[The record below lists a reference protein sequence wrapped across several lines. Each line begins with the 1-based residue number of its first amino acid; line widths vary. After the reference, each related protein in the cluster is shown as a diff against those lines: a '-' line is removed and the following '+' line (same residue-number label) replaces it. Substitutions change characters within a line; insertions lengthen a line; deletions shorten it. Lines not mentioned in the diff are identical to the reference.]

1 MARERARGKKGRSE
15 DTGKAKGGS
24 NSRQGGD
31 GAGAA
36 ARKRSK
42 STSKNGAG
50 RAVKARPVYANDY
63 GLMTAFHH
71 MQRASVVMSLME
83 EGTGEDL
90 RDLLKQ
96 GVKLYRKAVEDD
108 AKNKFVLQAIGF
120 LATAIGQI
128 LLDPNFTIRDPSLSI
143 HDVGDL
149 FGSTLASIMTV
160 IGAVRLRWSRIGAY
174 VWFRRSQLVS
184 IFIIQVFAFYTE
196 QLGALAWLAL
206 DVLFLVVLD
215 YMIREEQGAGEVAPA
230 RQPEPAQATAQ
241 AATSG

>member
-96 GVKLYRKAVEDD
+96 GVKLYRKAVEDN
-108 AKNKFVLQAIGF
+108 AKNKFVLQAIGI
-120 LATAIGQI
+120 LRATEH
-128 LLDPNFTIRDPSLSI
+128 LSMAGLYAARVKYKQKETSPTPEWLTKVVAETD
-143 HDVGDL
+143 HRLEQLERKERGKGPDL
-149 FGSTLASIMTV
+149 FPVTMELVRRAEGSDHDAHLAFELAM
-160 IGAVRLRWSRIGAY
+160 AADALC
-174 VWFRRSQLVS
+174 
-184 IFIIQVFAFYTE
+184 FALE
-196 QLGALAWLAL
+196 
-206 DVLFLVVLD
+206 
-215 YMIREEQGAGEVAPA
+215 
-230 RQPEPAQATAQ
+230 
-241 AATSG
+241 SGL